1 MDFLAAAAGVAL
13 IALVV
18 DDIFTVLFRSGAE
31 SRLSGRLTR
40 ALWAL
45 LRRAGGRRRGVL
57 ALAGPLA
64 VAIVIGSWT
73 ILLVAGWALIYL
85 PHYPDAYVISEGTA
99 VHSPLLGAL
108 RVSLETLTT
117 LGSSTAVPKAG
128 WLLILSP
135 VEALIGFGLLSA
147 AISWLLQIY
156 PVLSRRRSLAYEIH
170 LLADTERRLGIDVP
184 RMQSTAASQ
193 LYAELASRLIAVE
206 RDLVKFPIAYYFAE
220 TDRRFALST
229 ALPHLVELAERGAGS
244 ASPDEVRLR
253 AAMLLE
259 AIEDFAQTVADR
271 FLPVSAPTTDETL
284 RAFAHDH
291 RHHAHAPAPEDV
303 AARADDGADGA
314 SPAPSAPPRSRAR

>member
-1 MDFLAAAAGVAL
+1 MGVLAAAAGVAL

-64 VAIVIGSWT
+64 VAVVVGSWT
-73 ILLVAGWALIYL
+73 VLLVVGWALIYL
-85 PHYPDAYVISEGTA
+85 PHYPDAYAITEGTA
-99 VHSPLLGAL
+99 AHSPLVGAL

-117 LGSSTAVPKAG
+117 LGSSTAVPNAG
-128 WLLILSP
+128 WLQILSP
-135 VEALIGFGLLSA
+135 VEALLGFGLLSA
-147 AISWLLQIY
+147 AISWVLQIY
-156 PVLSRRRSLAYEIH
+156 PVLSRQRSLAYEIH
-170 LLADTERRLGIDVP
+170 LLTDTERRLAIDASRIEP
-184 RMQSTAASQ
+184 TAASP

-220 TDRRFALST
+220 TDRRFALSS
-229 ALPHLVELAERGAGS
+229 ALPHLVELAERGVSAGN
-244 ASPDEVRLR
+244 PDEVRLR

-271 FLPVSAPTTDETL
+271 FLSSPGPSTDETL

-291 RHHAHAPAPEDV
+291 RHHPRAGGSEPSGEGASEPAPP
-303 AARADDGADGA
+303 RA
-314 SPAPSAPPRSRAR
+314 RSRAR